1 MKRVKETDNP
11 DSESLQSISREPS
24 AAVLDHPLTIL
35 ENSMSEVVE
44 MQDPKLQKL
53 VGTRLRALRKQRHWT
68 QKELAAKVDV
78 SFSVLNKYEGG
89 WTSPSLD
96 KLVELAKIFET
107 SVDYLLTGQE
117 PDNRPLQNRQLLE
130 RFRVLERTKHTQE
143 IVPLTI
149 IQQNRVYLHDHFLVD
164 LL

>member
-1 MKRVKETDNP
+1 
-11 DSESLQSISREPS
+11 
-24 AAVLDHPLTIL
+24 
-35 ENSMSEVVE
+35 MSEVVE

-130 RFRVLERTKHTQE
+130 RFRVLETLDVEDQDAV
-143 IVPLTI
+143 I
-149 IQQNRVYLHDHFLVD
+149 NLVD
-164 LL
+164 AVIARSQMTQVLKPRERRKA